1 MSKDVKP
8 LALSATL
15 RDLALLRVSG
25 LDVASLIPTLP
36 TQSTTKPGTGTTDA
50 TVEQSYEFV
59 QQTRTA
65 IKIHNRGEVENV
77 GSDVEAVRTKV
88 EELSNGLHDAR

>member
-36 TQSTTKPGTGTTDA
+36 TQSTKPGTGTTDA